1 MPPWASVTHFPF
13 ASTDPVWAA
22 LAGSAIKLNANT
34 IATRTPRRLILAPL
48 APLVD
53 RLESAI
59 TYTDEHADVLGDTR
73 RYERQDS
80 AIMSR
85 WPGDEG
91 RT

>member
-53 RLESAI
+53 RLKSAI
-59 TYTDEHADVLGDTR
+59 AYRDEHADVLGDR
-73 RYERQDS
+73 HRHEPQDS
-80 AIMSR
+80 THMTV
-85 WPGDEG
+85 WPSDAG